1 MDITVA
7 KIRIQDNGKP
17 LKAFADIQLENGWI
31 IKDFRIIQNPGQKTY
46 VVAPQAS
53 WRNREGGINF
63 KTLVTIPDNSK
74 WQLESAVLAAYQR
87 EKEQESGHLARQ
99 D

>member
-1 MDITVA
+1 MKVA
-7 KIRIQDNGKP
+7 KIRLQNNDKP
-17 LKAFADIQLENGWI
+17 LKAFADIQLSNGWI
-31 IKDFRIIQNPGQKTY
+31 IKDFRVIQQPGQKAY

-53 WRNREGGINF
+53 WKNRQGGINF

-74 WQLESAVLAAYQR
+74 WQLESAVLAAYQK
-87 EKEQESGHLARQ
+87 EKEQESGSLARQ

>member
-1 MDITVA
+1 MKVI
-7 KIRIQDNGKP
+7 KIRLQNNDKP
-17 LKAFADIQLENGWI
+17 LKAFIDIQLSNGWI
-31 IKDFRIIQNPGQKTY
+31 IKDFRVVQQPGQKAY

-53 WRNREGGINF
+53 WRNREGSINF

-74 WQLESAVLAAYQR
+74 WQLESAVLAAYQK
-87 EKEQESGHLARQ
+87 EKEQESGSLARQ

>member
-1 MDITVA
+1 MEIKVV
-7 KIRIQDNGKP
+7 KINFQNNDRP

-31 IKDFRIIQNPGQKTY
+31 IKDFRVIQQPGEKAY

-63 KTLVTIPDNSK
+63 KILVTIPDNSK

-87 EKEQESGHLARQ
+87 EKERKGGSLER
-99 D
+99 